1 MKTITDLKLCI
12 YESLLDNSIKNRLI
26 TILENSNDL
35 KNLQKEL
42 DNLKKEYEDLESKL
56 DELDKAYNY
65 KEAISSLSTL
75 INKAKSLS
83 SRLPD
88 DENNVRDNLNK
99 LIKVCETKIKKFK
112 TKNVKKKLNN
122 KYYLDYTKKHNEAFR
137 ETEKEIRGYN
147 TKAGMNHDMDK
158 WIMYHF
164 LPAPIAQTLH
174 TQFSKHHKKRAKSK
188 EDYLQMIIDIECGRK
203 TKPDKQLKPYQV
215 IDKFYPEL
223 KSTMIPILKEYGLPT
238 NDDEARKMEKEKKK

>member
-1 MKTITDLKLCI
+1 METLKELKLTI
-12 YESLLDNSIKNRLI
+12 YESSINDSIKNRLI
-26 TILENSNDL
+26 TILENSKDL

-42 DNLKKEYEDLESKL
+42 DILKKEYEDLESKL

-65 KEAISSLSTL
+65 KEAISSLTSI
-75 INKAKSLS
+75 INKAKSLDTK
-83 SRLPD
+83 LPKE
-88 DENNVRDNLNK
+88 ENNVHENLNK

-112 TKNVKKKLNN
+112 TKNIKKKLNN